1 MRFSSRYAIFLL
13 VLASFNSLAQV
24 KITGKI
30 SEQNTL
36 IPLKANVSIVSK
48 KTELVL
54 KFTTSDISGNYI
66 IELPVSRDTLILKV
80 SKMGFESEEKIL
92 KNTSQTIDFLLF
104 PKNVELQEVTVKPPP
119 VRKYGDTLSFQV
131 SEFSSLSDRSIGD
144 VISKL
149 PGMETDASGK
159 ILYQGKAINRYYIN
173 NLNMLDGKYGV
184 VNNNLSYKDVL
195 SVEVFEN
202 HQPIRILDSLRL
214 SETAAINIKLK
225 KKVTQSTAM
234 HLGIGA
240 KPFLRDINITPML
253 FTPNLQFLGSLQS
266 NNIGKEIT
274 QQVKSHFQRFDKPE
288 LRNWIGIPAL
298 LTPPL
303 SLQRWLDNDS
313 HVGTLNM
320 LKKSKNDLELKLNTH
335 LALDKVNQEGSSLI
349 NYTLTN
355 EEINYSEKISNRYTN
370 NQFLANLEILKNTSR
385 RYFSNII
392 NIERNWTNDFG
403 ANLRPLSEYHHHS
416 NSQNLALSNSLHQI
430 IKKQRNTYNFYSL
443 TNYQESR
450 QKLSV
455 DYTGIDSS
463 KAPLQNLAIHTFYTN
478 NYVEFIKKISSRL
491 NLNIKPSLFFNYNRA
506 ESELSNHFLKADTLS
521 QTDWLHFKASTV
533 FSLNFSPKKWLISIS
548 SPVSYNYINYKEKGR
563 FSRWNLEPSVYVRL
577 KRSDKLTWYASAGY
591 TNTLSKFGDMYTG
604 FMMTNYLTV
613 IKKDGGFRNNDLYMT
628 RVGLDYADMISGINI
643 HTSYTYSRDIQN
655 LISQNLI
662 SPDGYQLITYLEKE
676 NRRNNH
682 SIDSRFTKYFFPIK
696 TKLTLGATL
705 FKGNADQY
713 LNGTFLNYT
722 QQAFAPNLSVNNN
735 TFKYLDI
742 SYKGTLTISKKPEF
756 NY

>member
-225 KKVTQSTAM
+225 KRLHKV
-234 HLGIGA
+234 
-240 KPFLRDINITPML
+240 
-253 FTPNLQFLGSLQS
+253 
-266 NNIGKEIT
+266 
-274 QQVKSHFQRFDKPE
+274 QQC
-288 LRNWIGIPAL
+288 
-298 LTPPL
+298 
-303 SLQRWLDNDS
+303 
-313 HVGTLNM
+313 
-320 LKKSKNDLELKLNTH
+320 
-335 LALDKVNQEGSSLI
+335 
-349 NYTLTN
+349 
-355 EEINYSEKISNRYTN
+355 
-370 NQFLANLEILKNTSR
+370 
-385 RYFSNII
+385 
-392 NIERNWTNDFG
+392 
-403 ANLRPLSEYHHHS
+403 
-416 NSQNLALSNSLHQI
+416 
-430 IKKQRNTYNFYSL
+430 
-443 TNYQESR
+443 
-450 QKLSV
+450 
-455 DYTGIDSS
+455 
-463 KAPLQNLAIHTFYTN
+463 
-478 NYVEFIKKISSRL
+478 
-491 NLNIKPSLFFNYNRA
+491 
-506 ESELSNHFLKADTLS
+506 
-521 QTDWLHFKASTV
+521 
-533 FSLNFSPKKWLISIS
+533 
-548 SPVSYNYINYKEKGR
+548 
-563 FSRWNLEPSVYVRL
+563 
-577 KRSDKLTWYASAGY
+577 TW
-591 TNTLSKFGDMYTG
+591 
-604 FMMTNYLTV
+604 
-613 IKKDGGFRNNDLYMT
+613 
-628 RVGLDYADMISGINI
+628 
-643 HTSYTYSRDIQN
+643 
-655 LISQNLI
+655 
-662 SPDGYQLITYLEKE
+662 E
-676 NRRNNH
+676 
-682 SIDSRFTKYFFPIK
+682 
-696 TKLTLGATL
+696 
-705 FKGNADQY
+705 
-713 LNGTFLNYT
+713 
-722 QQAFAPNLSVNNN
+722 
-735 TFKYLDI
+735 
-742 SYKGTLTISKKPEF
+742 
-756 NY
+756 